1 MADIASYIA
10 DPKFERRDAMFGGH
24 QTRFLVAGDDGKPF
38 VLVHGGGAGADC
50 EGNWANVI
58 DRLARDFRVFA
69 PDMVGFGH
77 SAKPDAEAFS
87 YGQVEREQHLTA
99 FIEALGV
106 GPVVLVGNSMGGLT
120 ALGVARDRPEL
131 VDRLILMGSAGIPV
145 PQSEQLKTI
154 MDYDFT
160 LMGMEKIVKSLTG
173 GRYSPPPGMVDYRH
187 NLSIEPDT
195 RAAYK
200 AITGWMKA
208 RGGLQIEEAL
218 IQAVKVPTL
227 VVAGKEDGVVPVTC
241 AYRFLEL
248 IPQSRG
254 YIMPECGHWP
264 MIEKPAEFA
273 DIIARFATMD
283 LAA

>member
-10 DPKFERRDAMFGGH
+10 DPAFVRRDVIVGGH
-24 QTRFLVAGDDGKPF
+24 HTRFLVAGEEGKPF

-50 EGNWANVI
+50 EGNWADVI
-58 DRLARDFRVFA
+58 ARLAPDFRVFA
-69 PDMVGFGH
+69 PDMIGFGH
-77 SAKPDAEAFS
+77 SAKPDADTFI
-87 YGQVEREQHLTA
+87 YGQAERERHLAA
-99 FIEALGV
+99 FVESLGV

-120 ALGVARDRPEL
+120 ALGVARDRPDL

-145 PQSEQLKTI
+145 PHSDQLATI
-154 MDYDFT
+154 IDYDFT
-160 LMGMEKIVKSLTG
+160 VAGMERIVRSLTG
-173 GRYSPPPGMVDYRH
+173 GRYVPPPGMVDYRH
-187 NLSIEPDT
+187 TLSVDPDT

-208 RGGLQIEEAL
+208 RGGLQIDEEL

-227 VVAGKEDGVVPVTC
+227 VVGGKDDGVVPIAC

-254 YIMPECGHWP
+254 YIMPDCGHWP
-264 MIEKPAEFA
+264 MIERPAEFA
-273 DIIARFATMD
+273 DVIARFATMD

>member
-1 MADIASYIA
+1 VAEIESYIA
-10 DPKFERRDAMFGGH
+10 NPAFERRDAEFGGH
-24 QTRFLVAGDDGKPF
+24 QTRFLVAGEQGKPF

-50 EGNWANVI
+50 EGNWADVI
-58 DRLARDFRVFA
+58 ERLAPGFRVFA

-77 SAKPDAEAFS
+77 SAKPGPDTFAYDQA
-87 YGQVEREQHLTA
+87 ERESHLAA
-99 FIEALGV
+99 FIEELDV

-131 VDRLILMGSAGIPV
+131 VERLILMGSAGIPV
-145 PQSEQLKTI
+145 PQSDQLQTI

-160 LMGMEKIVKSLTG
+160 VPGMARIVASLTG
-173 GRYSPPPGMVDYRH
+173 GRYAPPPGMVDYRH
-187 NLSIEPDT
+187 SLSVQPDT

-208 RGGLQIEEAL
+208 RGGLQIDEAL

-227 VVAGKEDGVVPVTC
+227 VVAGKDDGVVPVTC

-254 YIMPECGHWP
+254 YIMPDCGHWP
-264 MIEKPAEFA
+264 MIERPAEFT
-273 DIIARFATMD
+273 DVIARFATMD

>member
-1 MADIASYIA
+1 MTKIPPYIVDA
-10 DPKFERRDAMFGGH
+10 FFERRDAEVGGH
-24 QTRFLVAGDDGKPF
+24 QTRFLVAGDVGKPF

-50 EGNWANVI
+50 EGNWADVI
-58 DRLARDFRVFA
+58 DRLAPEFRVFA

-77 SAKPDAEAFS
+77 SAKPDADVYA
-87 YGQVEREQHLTA
+87 YDQAEREQHLAA
-99 FIEALGV
+99 FIESLGV

-120 ALGVARDRPEL
+120 GLGVARDRPEL

-145 PQSEQLKTI
+145 PQSDQLKTI
-154 MDYDFT
+154 MEYDFT
-160 LMGMEKIVKSLTG
+160 FAGMEKIVRSLTG

-187 NLSIEPDT
+187 NLSVEPDT

-208 RGGLQIEEAL
+208 RGGLQIDEAL

-227 VVAGKEDGVVPVTC
+227 IVAGKDDGVVPVTC

-254 YIMPECGHWP
+254 YIMPDCGHWP
-264 MIEKPAEFA
+264 MIEKPDEFA
-273 DIIARFATMD
+273 DVIARFATMD